1 MTRNQIENTEALPT
15 KDIVGMLLVAIL
27 GIKSIIWIGQ
37 KAHESEHNDVSVIDE
52 GHESRYRKKLQSNLL
67 IQEPECLRG

>member
-1 MTRNQIENTEALPT
+1 
-15 KDIVGMLLVAIL
+15 MLLVAIL
-27 GIKSIIWIGQ
+27 GIKSITWIGQ